1 VLFATL
7 LAAQSLA
14 ALLGEAERPALVQV
28 WAPWCKS
35 CAGVTAEVK
44 AVLAEAPG
52 VPYIVANVDEA
63 RGKAIAQ
70 AAGDAPVP
78 SVLVVDKNGNIVARI
93 AGHFGSAQRGE
104 LTAKLAEVRR

>member
-1 VLFATL
+1 MLFATL

-35 CAGVTAEVK
+35 CTGVTAEVK
-44 AVLAEAPG
+44 AVLSEAPG
-52 VPYIVANVDEA
+52 VAHVVANVDEA
-63 RGKAIAQ
+63 RGKTIAE
-70 AAGDAPVP
+70 AAGDVSVP
-78 SVLVVDKNGNIVARI
+78 TVLVVDKGGNIVARI

-104 LTAKLAEVRR
+104 LKARLAEVRR